1 MELQWEGGQAQADCY
16 RAGDKTRKL
25 VMGDRMESEMHLT
38 DPQCLMPV
46 LITQSAQCI
55 PSPPT
60 GFRLAHTPATNTHP
74 L

>member
-1 MELQWEGGQAQADCY
+1 MDIVGKNRPLQVTCY